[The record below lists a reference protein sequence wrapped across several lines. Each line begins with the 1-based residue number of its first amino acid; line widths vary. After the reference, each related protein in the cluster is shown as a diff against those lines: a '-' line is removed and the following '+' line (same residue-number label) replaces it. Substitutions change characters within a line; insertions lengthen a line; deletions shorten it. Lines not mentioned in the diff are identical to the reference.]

1 MSIVVDLIIVVL
13 ILMSVLTAYK
23 KGLVSLALGLV
34 YFLIAIAITT
44 VLYKPV
50 SNFII
55 NATSIDETIE
65 NVIYEKANNA
75 IEEKSDESTQ
85 AIDLAKKGMLPET
98 ARILAINIVTGGVII
113 ILLVGTRIALI
124 FAKTISNWVTS
135 LPILKEINKAGGIA
149 YGLLRGVLII
159 YIALLLIGA
168 FSEVKPDNVLNNNI
182 ENSYI
187 GKVMY
192 ENNILK
198 VFFEKNK

>member
-75 IEEKSDESTQ
+75 IEEKSDGSTQ

-113 ILLVGTRIALI
+113 LLLVGTRIALI

-135 LPILKEINKAGGIA
+135 LPILEQINKAGGIA

-159 YIALLLIGA
+159 YVALLLIGA

>member
-75 IEEKSDESTQ
+75 IEEKSDGSTQ

-113 ILLVGTRIALI
+113 LLLVGTRIALI

-135 LPILKEINKAGGIA
+135 LPILKQINKAGGIA

-159 YIALLLIGA
+159 YVALLLIGA

>member
-75 IEEKSDESTQ
+75 IEEKSDGSTQ

-113 ILLVGTRIALI
+113 LLLVGTRIALI

-135 LPILKEINKAGGIA
+135 LPILKQINKAGGIA

>member
-75 IEEKSDESTQ
+75 IEEKSDGSTQ

-98 ARILAINIVTGGVII
+98 ARILSINIVTGGVII
-113 ILLVGTRIALI
+113 LLLVGTRIALI

-135 LPILKEINKAGGIA
+135 LPILEQINKAGGIA

-159 YIALLLIGA
+159 YVALLLIGA

>member
-1 MSIVVDLIIVVL
+1 MINMSIVVDLIIVVL

-75 IEEKSDESTQ
+75 IEEKSDGSTQ

-98 ARILAINIVTGGVII
+98 AR
-113 ILLVGTRIALI
+113 LLQV
-124 FAKTISNWVTS
+124 
-135 LPILKEINKAGGIA
+135 E
-149 YGLLRGVLII
+149 
-159 YIALLLIGA
+159 
-168 FSEVKPDNVLNNNI
+168 
-182 ENSYI
+182 
-187 GKVMY
+187 
-192 ENNILK
+192 
-198 VFFEKNK
+198 

>member
-75 IEEKSDESTQ
+75 IEEKSDGSTQ

-149 YGLLRGVLII
+149 YGLLRGYL
-159 YIALLLIGA
+159 
-168 FSEVKPDNVLNNNI
+168 
-182 ENSYI
+182 
-187 GKVMY
+187 
-192 ENNILK
+192 
-198 VFFEKNK
+198 

>member
-75 IEEKSDESTQ
+75 IEEKSDGSTQ